1 MNFTAR
7 PPRARRPGLLLR
19 IAGVLGVMLVACWPR
34 AADAVTLG
42 SPDADDQSFSNVD
55 EFRTTHLEL
64 IIDVDFHN
72 RELDGN
78 AVLEMKRLDPKS
90 TQLILDT
97 QDLNILTVSELSAD
111 FFGATEKTKPIWV
124 TRPFRLGKTD
134 PKRGTP
140 LFIDLA
146 PSKEPKLVIKIEY
159 ETTAK
164 SRAVRWR
171 VPEGPK
177 SKLPP
182 FVYTVS
188 GGIGAR
194 SWIPLQDTPQ
204 VRMNYKALIRTSD
217 DLLAV
222 MGAGND
228 PKVKRNGNYT
238 FVMPEKVPSY
248 TLALGVGHLEF
259 RPTGTRTGVYAE
271 RGVVKEAAKQFS
283 DAEPMLE
290 AAEKL
295 LGGYRWQRY
304 DQLVSPADFGVG
316 GSAYPHVLFASPTLV
331 TAAKGPMAPLA
342 YGVAHSWAGELVG
355 NKTWGDRWLNE
366 SFSRYLQQRIMTAV
380 YGSAAASLEAVMQA
394 RALSAALA
402 TCPRDLQVLAGNPQ
416 GPLTDVVCGDIIA
429 AKGGL
434 FLTWLEGKFGRER
447 FDEFVHRYFDQFA
460 ETSVSTE
467 QFMNF
472 LQTNLLDAQP
482 GVATRAEVEA
492 WIFDP
497 ALPADAPLPTSDAVT
512 AVDAARADW
521 TSGRL
526 PAAKLET
533 KAWIAQ
539 QWAYFLDG
547 LPATLGTAKLAE
559 LDKTFSLSA
568 SPDALIGAAWFRTAI
583 ANAYQPAYARLET
596 YLRTVGRGDYLAPL
610 YTALMKTPG
619 GSEFAKRVY
628 ALSRP
633 GYDPDVV
640 RGLDAIVGPVPGPG
654 ESVGDTP

>member
-1 MNFTAR
+1 MAR
-7 PPRARRPGLLLR
+7 AHPIGRPGHALR
-19 IAGVLGVMLVACWPR
+19 IGSLLGLIMANCWLTP
-34 AADAVTLG
+34 ADAVTLG
-42 SPDADDQSFSNVD
+42 SADADDQSYANVD

-146 PSKEPKLVIKIEY
+146 PSKEAKLVIKIEY

-164 SRAVRWR
+164 SRALRWR
-171 VPEGPK
+171 VPEGSK

-238 FVMPEKVPSY
+238 FVMTEKVPSY

-271 RGVVKEAAKQFS
+271 RTVVKEAAKQFS
-283 DAEPMLE
+283 DAEPLLE
-290 AAEKL
+290 TAEKL

-304 DQLVSPADFGVG
+304 DQLVMPNDFGVA

-331 TAAKGPMAPLA
+331 AGDKGPTAALA
-342 YGVAHSWAGELVG
+342 YGVGHSWAGELVG
-355 NKTWGDRWLNE
+355 IKTWGDRWLNE
-366 SFSRYLQQRIMTAV
+366 SFSRYLQQRIVTAV
-380 YGSAAASLEAVMQA
+380 YGQTSASLEAVMRA

-402 TCPRDLQVLAGNPQ
+402 TCPPNLQVLAGNAQ
-416 GPLTDVVCGDIIA
+416 GPQTDAVCGDIIA
-429 AKGGL
+429 EKGSL
-434 FLTWLEGKFGRER
+434 FLTWLEMKFGRER
-447 FDEFVHRYFDQFA
+447 FDDFLHRYFDQFA

-467 QFMNF
+467 QFTTY
-472 LQTNLLDAQP
+472 LQTNLLDPQP
-482 GVATRAEVEA
+482 GLVTRAEVQT
-492 WIFDP
+492 WIWDP
-497 ALPADAPLPTSDAVT
+497 GLPADAPLPTSAAVT
-512 AVDAARADW
+512 AIDAARADW
-521 TSGRL
+521 ISGRV
-526 PAAKLET
+526 PAAKLDT
-533 KAWIAQ
+533 KTWVAQ

-547 LPATLGTAKLAE
+547 LPATLGSAPLAE
-559 LDKTFSLSA
+559 LDKAFALSA
-568 SPDALIGAAWFRTAI
+568 SPNALIGAAWFGAVI
-583 ANAYQPAYARLET
+583 ANNDQPAYARLET

-610 YTALMKTPG
+610 YAALVKTPS

-628 ALSRP
+628 GLSRP
-633 GYDPDVV
+633 GYDGDVV
-640 RGLDAIVGPVPGPG
+640 RGLDAIVGPVPSPE
-654 ESVGDTP
+654 ESVGDSP